1 MAKFSFIGFAGSSG
15 GVSCSLVRGCVS
27 CSFPIFPYDRI
38 ANGLESESGHWADAV
53 PLGIFVRYMRSG

>member
-53 PLGIFVRYMRSG
+53 P